1 MKDFPADKY
10 RFQEK
15 TTLTEKNFI
24 DSLFAFYT
32 QNSFG
37 AVSKR
42 ELDIFLFNQFQRLGK
57 IHSTDSW
64 EIAKE
69 LKISQTKARTLLY
82 ESSLRNT
89 KEAAEEE
96 ALIRESLKSSP
107 QIKAENK
114 ISLTIDNRYAR
125 DAIRSYLREKGFF
138 SDTSF
143 ASDVITMPTEAYI
156 DLLERFYPE
165 IAKKISRDELL
176 QTFAN
181 VGCGMLSQIIGEK
194 ASDGLEN
201 LFLKA
206 IKWAKS
212 KNQNFGG
219 K

>member
-1 MKDFPADKY
+1 
-10 RFQEK
+10 
-15 TTLTEKNFI
+15 
-24 DSLFAFYT
+24 
-32 QNSFG
+32 
-37 AVSKR
+37 
-42 ELDIFLFNQFQRLGK
+42 
-57 IHSTDSW
+57 
-64 EIAKE
+64 
-69 LKISQTKARTLLY
+69 
-82 ESSLRNT
+82 
-89 KEAAEEE
+89 
-96 ALIRESLKSSP
+96 
-107 QIKAENK
+107 
-114 ISLTIDNRYAR
+114 
-125 DAIRSYLREKGFF
+125 
-138 SDTSF
+138 
-143 ASDVITMPTEAYI
+143 MPTEAYI